1 MSQAS
6 SFFSFIYPRAYMKRD
21 NGNEANIELDIYTSI
36 IKFLSKRNT
45 RQMEEYKWHP
55 SEFLLRENEE
65 KWIA

>member
-1 MSQAS
+1 MSQQAS

-45 RQMEEYKWHP
+45 RQMEEYK
-55 SEFLLRENEE
+55 
-65 KWIA
+65 